1 MGQKT
6 ITRTVARARLAAL
19 AALLLV
25 AAFGLDAHA
34 QSAVE
39 QAITPNTTLRASLVS
54 LSSME
59 VVRFSNDAQ
68 VSHGVITLLVEDHR
82 GTFLGWEVTLHA
94 SDFQQVDGTSAVS
107 MPASGFRLAAPGRVE
122 TQLGEP
128 HGITVAAPGAALG
141 IEQVVA
147 QAPSGTGTGV
157 YLLHL
162 DVALAIPPQTPVGAY
177 ASHISV
183 DISSAP
189 GV

>member
-1 MGQKT
+1 PHPTRRVMHAAGRVVSCPGHRGRFSEGVPGNLWIMTPGGPATIRTASRAQSRSERTIGAPLSRRDSGLGQKT

-82 GTFLGWEVTLHA
+82 
-94 SDFQQVDGTSAVS
+94 
-107 MPASGFRLAAPGRVE
+107 
-122 TQLGEP
+122 
-128 HGITVAAPGAALG
+128 
-141 IEQVVA
+141 
-147 QAPSGTGTGV
+147 
-157 YLLHL
+157 
-162 DVALAIPPQTPVGAY
+162 
-177 ASHISV
+177 
-183 DISSAP
+183 
-189 GV
+189 